1 MFINKIIKIFMVSL
15 AIFQAISSIELDE
28 LEKLIEHLKN
38 NPDLKVGFLSPSN
51 YGKIFTWALK
61 FRTLEINFFI

>member
-1 MFINKIIKIFMVSL
+1 MVSL

-51 YGKIFTWALK
+51 YGKIFT
-61 FRTLEINFFI
+61 